1 MYQKLM
7 TYLPNISNVK
17 QNMTTPLLNKLKNLK
32 KQFLKVIKNCQLMEM
47 NPIAVKNL
55 WKRLKNLKILK
66 LSEKRIILPK
76 ILKKWRLKVAIVWPL
91 RKKVKKRK
99 ERNLVRSPDLKV
111 LKRNKMT
118 KIKKKEKPINQ

>member
-55 WKRLKNLKILK
+55 
-66 LSEKRIILPK
+66 
-76 ILKKWRLKVAIVWPL
+76 
-91 RKKVKKRK
+91 
-99 ERNLVRSPDLKV
+99 
-111 LKRNKMT
+111 
-118 KIKKKEKPINQ
+118 